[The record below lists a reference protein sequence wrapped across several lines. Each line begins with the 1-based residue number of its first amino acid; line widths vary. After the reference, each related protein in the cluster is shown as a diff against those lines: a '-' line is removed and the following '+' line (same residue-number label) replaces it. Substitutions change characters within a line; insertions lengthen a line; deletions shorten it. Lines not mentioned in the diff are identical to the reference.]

1 MRQYT
6 DSADA
11 IKAYAEEV
19 NFDFTNVKVEELTEG
34 EDNERGGL
42 KLAFQNYTGDD
53 MEVTVIHTWFDTF
66 SVTFWTEE
74 KGNETIDDIYFPE
87 LLDLF
92 KGLKVAL
99 TGVSQDEW
107 NRILNH
113 QSQYDID
120 TAIDEDYMNTR
131 EQVSIVDGELE
142 ILEEE

>member
-19 NFDFTNVKVEELTEG
+19 NFDCTNVKVEELTEG

-53 MEVTVIHTWFDTF
+53 MEVTVIHTWLDTF
-66 SVTFWTEE
+66 AVTFWTEE
-74 KGNETIDDIYFPE
+74 KGRETIDDIYFPE

-120 TAIDEDYMNTR
+120 LANDEQHFNDR
-131 EQVSIVDGELE
+131 EEK
-142 ILEEE
+142 

>member
-19 NFDFTNVKVEELTEG
+19 NFDFTNVKVEELIEG

-42 KLAFQNYTGDD
+42 KLAFKNYQGDD

-66 SVTFWTEE
+66 AVTFWTEE
-74 KGNETIDDIYFPE
+74 KGSETMQDIYFPE
-87 LLDLF
+87 LMDLF
-92 KGLKVAL
+92 NGLKVAL
-99 TGVSQDEW
+99 TGVTKDEW

-113 QSQYDID
+113 QSQ
-120 TAIDEDYMNTR
+120 M
-131 EQVSIVDGELE
+131 
-142 ILEEE
+142 EEE

>member
-19 NFDFTNVKVEELTEG
+19 NFDFTNVEVTEFG
-34 EDNERGGL
+34 EGTETQRGGL
-42 KLAFQNYTGDD
+42 KLAFDNYNKEA

-66 SVTFWTEE
+66 AVTFWTEE
-74 KGNETIDDIYFPE
+74 KGSETIDDIYFPE
-87 LLDLF
+87 LMDLF

-120 TAIDEDYMNTR
+120 LANDEQHFNDR
-131 EQVSIVDGELE
+131 EEK
-142 ILEEE
+142 

>member
-19 NFDFTNVKVEELTEG
+19 NFDLSQVEVTELAEG
-34 EDNERGGL
+34 EESQRGGL
-42 KLAFQNYTGDD
+42 KLAFNNYMKQP

-66 SVTFWTEE
+66 AVTFWTNE
-74 KGNETIDDIYFPE
+74 KGSETLDDIYFPE
-87 LLDLF
+87 LMDLF

-99 TGVSQDEW
+99 TGVTQDEW
-107 NRILNH
+107 NRI
-113 QSQYDID
+113 
-120 TAIDEDYMNTR
+120 
-131 EQVSIVDGELE
+131 

>member
-53 MEVTVIHTWFDTF
+53 MEVTVIHTWLDTF
-66 SVTFWTEE
+66 AVTFWTEE
-74 KGNETIDDIYFPE
+74 KGRETIDDIYFPE

-120 TAIDEDYMNTR
+120 LANDEQHFNDR
-131 EQVSIVDGELE
+131 EEK
-142 ILEEE
+142 